1 MPVYALA
8 VGEDGPK
15 LQASADGSCVVQNM
29 DRPIEPL
36 SPGQTR
42 LPLCGLPLDNGSD
55 FRRATMEE
63 LCTFLSLKTDRKVV
77 DRTGIKGMFDI
88 RLGSSGGYLPGPLPP
103 PPPPPGRSGQQAPL
117 PPGDSPMATP
127 DPGEVTAQIQRALQ
141 KFGLRLEPTQG
152 PDDALIV
159 DHVERPSEN

>member
-8 VGEDGPK
+8 VGKDGPK

-88 RLGSSGGYLPGPLPP
+88 RLGSSGGYLPGHF
-103 PPPPPGRSGQQAPL
+103 R
-117 PPGDSPMATP
+117 
-127 DPGEVTAQIQRALQ
+127 
-141 KFGLRLEPTQG
+141 LRLRRLVVRANKHHRHRATVRWRHLTP
-152 PDDALIV
+152 AK
-159 DHVERPSEN
+159 